1 MARAAYRSKTRP
13 GVSLNAIRKMV
24 RPIVAQFDPDRII
37 LFGSHARGDSGPDSD
52 IDLLVVMS
60 FEGSKR
66 NKQVEVRGALP
77 ETAVPVDVILT
88 RPEDFLW
95 RKDVV
100 GTVEWPASHEG
111 KVIYA
116 RS

>member
-1 MARAAYRSKTRP
+1 MGSVAYRSKKRG
-13 GVSLNAIRKMV
+13 GVSLHAIRRMV
-24 RPIVAQFDPDRII
+24 RPIVAQFAPEQII
-37 LFGSHARGDSGPDSD
+37 LFGSHARGDAGPDSD

-66 NKQVEVRGALP
+66 VKQVELRGVLP
-77 ETAVPVDVILT
+77 KTAVPVDVILT

-95 RKDVV
+95 RKDIV

-111 KVIYA
+111 KLIYA
-116 RS
+116 RT